1 MKTSNKSVSAKKESS
16 TFKSGNIILLLIFI
30 ALMLVTAWT
39 ETQFRSQILPT
50 TQLSQRP
57 ANWAQKLEKPG
68 LENFYKVNE
77 NLYRGARPTVE
88 GFKSLQELGIK
99 TIVNFEAFHTDEDEI
114 AESDTTF
121 NYIQIRMTAWNIS
134 DENMLEFLK
143 IATDPT
149 NYPIFVHCQ
158 HGSDRTGVAIA
169 MYRIFVEGWSKEAA
183 IDELKNGG
191 YGFHFVW
198 QNIVEYLRELDVGK
212 FKYSIVINGM

>member
-1 MKTSNKSVSAKKESS
+1 MKIKNHKTS
-16 TFKSGNIILLLIFI
+16 FKAGNIILLLIFLS
-30 ALMLVTAWT
+30 LMVITGWT
-39 ETQFRSQILPT
+39 EKELGGRILPAA
-50 TQLSQRP
+50 QLSKRP

-114 AESDTTF
+114 AESGTNF
-121 NYIQIRMTAWNIS
+121 YYRQIRMTAWNIS
-134 DENMLEFLK
+134 DENMLEFLR
-143 IATDPT
+143 IASDPT

-169 MYRIFVEGWSKEAA
+169 MYRIIFEGWSKEAA

-198 QNIVEYLRELDVGK
+198 QNIVEYLQELDVGK
-212 FKYSIVINGM
+212 LKSFLA